1 MTVKQKE
8 IAYGFSVGFAL
19 HFLGVCFYILLF
31 PKLGIE
37 KSLEVA
43 YEDGYLDSLL
53 SLGAV
58 LDLGAFFLML
68 KKNLDL
74 RARGI
79 LMYTIFLAVGLLL
92 GKLFFNL

>member
-1 MTVKQKE
+1 MTLRQKE
-8 IAYGFSVGFAL
+8 IAYGFLVGLAL
-19 HFLGVCFYILLF
+19 HFLGVCFYILIF
-31 PKLGIE
+31 SKLGIG

-43 YEDGYLDSLL
+43 YKDGYLDSLL

-58 LDLGAFFLML
+58 LDLAAFFLML

-79 LMYTIFLAVGLLL
+79 LMYTIFLALILLI

>member
-1 MTVKQKE
+1 M
-8 IAYGFSVGFAL
+8 AYSVVPKTKWDGKIEL
-19 HFLGVCFYILLF
+19 IDGTGV
-31 PKLGIE
+31 PVT
-37 KSLEVA
+37 LEVA

-58 LDLGAFFLML
+58 LDLAAFFLML

-79 LMYTIFLAVGLLL
+79 LMYTIFLALVLLI